1 MLLSSFARGNGGITC
16 SIMGKLKVQQLSYDL
31 TPVAGLTLVGHL
43 LDALGAQFRRIDAA
57 APVGGGSGIATSDV
71 VRSYLGLLAQRLR
84 VF

>member
-43 LDALGAQFRRIDAA
+43 LGALGAQFRRIDAA
-57 APVGGGSGIATSDV
+57 APVGSGSGIATSDV
-71 VRSYLGLLAQRLR
+71 ARS
-84 VF
+84 